1 MNIEFTGILLR
12 AANNNRTVTVDAAT
26 FAAALAEL
34 TTRFPSMDR
43 VLLDNTGNL
52 RKAHR
57 VFLNGELVPHPDRAM
72 PLGTGDRIEFF
83 TAVAGG

>member
-1 MNIEFTGILLR
+1 MNVKFTGVLLR
-12 AANNNRTVTVDAAT
+12 AANNTRTVTVDAT
-26 FAAALAEL
+26 TLADVLTEL
-34 TTRFPSMDR
+34 ITKFPSMDR

-57 VFLNGELVPHPDRAM
+57 VFLNGELVPHPDRTM
-72 PLGTGDRIEFF
+72 PLGSSDRIEFF

>member
-12 AANNNRTVTVDAAT
+12 AANNTRTVTLEAT
-26 FAAALAEL
+26 TLASALAEL
-34 TTRFPSMDR
+34 TTRFPAMDR

-57 VFLNGELVPHPDRAM
+57 VFLNGELVPHPERGM
-72 PLGTGDRIEFF
+72 PLSTGDRIEFF

>member
-12 AANNNRTVTVDAAT
+12 AANNNRTVAVEATTLADA
-26 FAAALAEL
+26 LGEL
-34 TTRFPSMDR
+34 TTKFPAMDR

-57 VFLNGELVPHPDRAM
+57 VFLNGELIPHPNHAM
-72 PLGTGDRIEFF
+72 PLGDDDRIEFF

>member
-1 MNIEFTGILLR
+1 MNVEFTGILLR
-12 AANNNRTVTVDAAT
+12 AANNNRTVTIDATTLAD
-26 FAAALAEL
+26 ALAEL
-34 TTRFPSMDR
+34 TTKFPSMDR

-57 VFLNGELVPHPDRAM
+57 VFLNGELVSHPDRTM
-72 PLGTGDRIEFF
+72 PLGTGDRIEFL